1 MKYKTKFI
9 RVIAIACCSVFLLS
23 STGCRGKATQRF
35 SKAAQRFL
43 KFLKEEGM
51 DEVIVET
58 IFEYFIKGRKHKND
72 IYFPQ

>member
-23 STGCRGKATQRF
+23 STGCRGKAV
-35 SKAAQRFL
+35 QRFL

-51 DEVIVET
+51 DEVIVEN
-58 IFEYFIKGRKHKND
+58 IIEYFIKGRKHKND